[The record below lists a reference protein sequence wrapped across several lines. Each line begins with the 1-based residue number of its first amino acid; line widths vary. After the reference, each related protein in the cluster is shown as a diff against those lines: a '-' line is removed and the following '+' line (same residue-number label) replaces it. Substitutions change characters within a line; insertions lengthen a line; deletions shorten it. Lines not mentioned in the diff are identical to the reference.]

1 MAKCLSQVKATN
13 IRMEAH
19 INTFAS
25 TVATSATLVNP
36 ERKKRKKSKECRLGF
51 FVTAKRIL
59 SELTCHNFAKS
70 AQTEIELL
78 CENAF
83 IANMV

>member
-36 ERKKRKKSKECRLGF
+36 EIKEKKNQKSCRLGF
-51 FVTAKRIL
+51 FHHLLLFWLISR
-59 SELTCHNFAKS
+59 NFAKS
-70 AQTEIELL
+70 ARQEEIEL
-78 CENAF
+78 
-83 IANMV
+83 

>member
-13 IRMEAH
+13 MRMEAH

-36 ERKKRKKSKECRLGF
+36 ERKKRKKSKECRLRV
-51 FVTAKRIL
+51 FV
-59 SELTCHNFAKS
+59 
-70 AQTEIELL
+70 
-78 CENAF
+78 
-83 IANMV
+83 IAS

>member
-36 ERKKRKKSKECRLGF
+36 EIKKKE
-51 FVTAKRIL
+51 
-59 SELTCHNFAKS
+59 SE
-70 AQTEIELL
+70 EL
-78 CENAF
+78 
-83 IANMV
+83 

>member
-36 ERKKRKKSKECRLGF
+36 EIKKRKKLEKLWTSF
-51 FVTAKRIL
+51 FFYHL
-59 SELTCHNFAKS
+59 LLFWLTSRNFTKS
-70 AQTEIELL
+70 ARQEEIEL
-78 CENAF
+78 
-83 IANMV
+83 